1 MQLLI
6 DGYNVLFAAGAMP
19 RRSGPGELAR
29 SREWLLKLLFDHLET
44 CRLAATT
51 IVFDA
56 KDGPRHLSP
65 EYHVRGVQVLFAR
78 DHEEADDLIETLIRQ
93 HASPK
98 KLTVVTS
105 DLRLREAA
113 RRRRCRVVPSD
124 EWLDFIVE
132 QQPAATSSRE
142 ASRATRP
149 DSRDVPIGDG
159 EVEEWLQFFGSE
171 PLLPAEPATKG
182 PKLPPAPT
190 AIAQP
195 RSSKGVEPRSSGSRP
210 KKGPPPDDS
219 AKKGAEPRPANRAPA
234 QRSRRSSSPAA
245 DQSPPGKADRA
256 TPSEADRAKPSSR
269 RKAPFPQ
276 KPLDRETLEWSP
288 FPPGYGEDLLEPPPS

>member
-1 MQLLI
+1 
-6 DGYNVLFAAGAMP
+6 MP

-29 SREWLLKLLFDHLET
+29 SREWLLKLLFDHLEP
-44 CRLAATT
+44 CSLEAIT

-65 EYHVRGVQVLFAR
+65 EYHVRGVRVLFAR
-78 DHEEADDLIETLIRQ
+78 DHDEADDLIENLIRQ

-124 EWLDFIVE
+124 DWLDFIVE
-132 QQPAATSSRE
+132 QQPAAASSRE
-142 ASRATRP
+142 TSRATRP

-159 EVEEWLQFFGSE
+159 EVEEWLRFFGSE
-171 PLLPAEPATKG
+171 PLVTGERVSTN
-182 PKLPPAPT
+182 PKLSPAPT
-190 AIAQP
+190 AIPQP
-195 RSSKGVEPRSSGSRP
+195 RSSKDVETRSNRGRS
-210 KKGPPPDDS
+210 KKGSPPGDS
-219 AKKGAEPRPANRAPA
+219 AEKNAKPRTANRVPA
-234 QRSRRSSSPAA
+234 QRSRKNSAPPAA
-245 DQSPPGKADRA
+245 HPAPGRADH
-256 TPSEADRAKPSSR
+256 PQPSSR
-269 RKAPFPQ
+269 RKAPAPR
-276 KPLDRETLEWSP
+276 KPLDRETLDWSP